1 MSPLHERL
9 ADARDR
15 FMRAGIGRDEATLD
29 AEVIARHVLDCDRA
43 TFLIRARDP
52 LPSAFE
58 RLFEDLVQRRLAR
71 EPVAY
76 ITGHKEFWGLEFE
89 VTPAVLIP
97 RPETE
102 LIIEESLAA
111 MPARDTVGRI
121 IDVGTGSGCLAV
133 ALAIEF
139 SDANVVATDSSEA
152 AIEIARHN
160 CSRHN
165 LTNRVSLVHTNLL
178 DGLLEQAELIVSNPP
193 YVPQADASQLQPE
206 VVRYEPHSALFAGS
220 DGLEII
226 RRLFAG
232 SSERLAEGGRLIVE
246 FGHGQEAGLR
256 DAARQAGW
264 TVDRIRRD
272 LQGIPRV
279 AVLRR

>member
-1 MSPLHERL
+1 MWLLHERL
-9 ADARDR
+9 ADARQR
-15 FMRAGIGRDEATLD
+15 FVRAGIAREEAALD

-52 LPSAFE
+52 LPSAFD

-76 ITGHKEFWGLEFE
+76 IIGHKEFWGLEFE

-102 LIIEESLAA
+102 FIIEESLAEL
-111 MPARDTVGRI
+111 PARDAVHRI
-121 IDVGTGSGCLAV
+121 IDVGTGSGCLAI

-139 SDANVVATDSSEA
+139 SAAHVFATDSSA
-152 AIEIARHN
+152 AALEIAGRN

-165 LTNRVSLVHTNLL
+165 VTNRVSLVHANLL
-178 DGLLEQAELIVSNPP
+178 HGLVDAADLIVSNPP
-193 YVPQADASQLQPE
+193 YVPDSDAPRLQPE
-206 VVRYEPHSALFAGS
+206 VARYEPQSALFAGD

-226 RRLFAG
+226 RRLLAA
-232 SSERLAEGGRLIVE
+232 SSGHLADGGRLIIE
-246 FGHGQEAGLR
+246 FGLGQEADVR
-256 DAARQAGW
+256 EAARRAGW
-264 TVDRIRRD
+264 TVDRVRRD